1 MNVRV
6 CSHCP
11 TPATQKPPAMHI
23 VPTPATQKKCLP
35 HACHTKKAETQA
47 TPARTSDS
55 LAARIVPRLPRKR
68 GGDPGD
74 ARAWQCTLSRF
85 CHTKEAEPRDT
96 RGTPEGRQ
104 GVYIRPLGNGHCPAP
119 AAKAVETKGHQR
131 DARADARVYIRPLD
145 SGHCPTPTTQR
156 QRRPRDTRGTPE
168 GHHGVHPTP

>member
-1 MNVRV
+1 MCV
-6 CSHCP
+6 CV
-11 TPATQKPPAMHI
+11 HI
-23 VPTPATQKKCLP
+23 VPRLPRKSHQQCTLSHTCHAKEVLP